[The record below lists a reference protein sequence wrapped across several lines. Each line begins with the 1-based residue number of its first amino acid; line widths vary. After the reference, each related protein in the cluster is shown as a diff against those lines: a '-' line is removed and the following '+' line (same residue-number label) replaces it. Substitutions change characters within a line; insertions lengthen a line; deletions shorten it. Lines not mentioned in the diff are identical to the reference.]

1 MRVFFAITA
10 LLLPL
15 AATAE
20 TLVAART
27 IRSQAILTAS
37 DFTVIAKTI
46 PGALEFADEAIG
58 METRVVLYSG
68 RPIRR
73 DDVGPPAIIERN
85 QVVTLLFRR
94 GGLTIAADARAL
106 GRAGVGDRLRLI
118 NLTSRST
125 ISGTVQADGTV
136 TVGGPDISRFK

>member
-73 DDVGPPAIIERN
+73 GDVGPPAIIERN